1 MTLRRALGLSLALGS
16 LLACTE
22 LRSGANPEVPMH
34 RHRPNFALNVAYS
47 RSVVVP
53 SRVAGE
59 PYERGQ
65 PEIDVRHKR
74 LFVGSSDHG
83 LYALRAEDGSHLW
96 RFETLGF
103 VQCQPLYDPLE
114 NAVYFGSNDGALYR
128 VDANNGKLR
137 WRFMTN
143 AEVSRRP
150 VLQDG
155 RLYVT
160 NANDTVLAL
169 DPATGKLLWQ
179 QHRTPAM
186 GMEVAGH
193 AGVLVFRDKVYTGFS
208 DGTVL
213 AFDARSGAERWQP
226 VDLAAEAEQ
235 TLGELPTYLDV
246 DTTPVAHNGRVGSVV
261 FVGSYA
267 GGVFALDSE
276 TGSQIWHNPGVHGVS
291 DVYLWTER
299 TTAPHSND
307 SEPSG
312 EQAADDDESS
322 ARSILVASSGTT
334 GIWGLDPETGTE
346 LWRRGLPQGGASPA
360 VPFAGALLVSATQL
374 GVFLL
379 APTDGD
385 LIDGIHIADGIS
397 MTPATHGTRAFVV
410 TNGGRLLSLQLPRAT
425 VAGGALAKSFW

>member
-1 MTLRRALGLSLALGS
+1 MSRAALVVAAVAALG
-16 LLACTE
+16 CTE
-22 LRSGANPEVPMH
+22 LRSGANPEAPMY

-47 RSVVVP
+47 RPVVIP
-53 SRVAGE
+53 ARVSGE

-65 PEIDVRHKR
+65 PEIDPRNRRV
-74 LFVGSSDHG
+74 FVGSSDRG
-83 LYALRAEDGSHLW
+83 LYALRADDGSHIW

-103 VQCQPLYDPLE
+103 VQCQPLYDPVQ

-128 VDANNGKLR
+128 VDAKNGNLR

-143 AEVSRRP
+143 AEVARQP
-150 VLQDG
+150 ILHDG

-169 DPATGKLLWQ
+169 DPDTGKLIWQ

-193 AGVLVFRDKVYTGFS
+193 AGPLVFRDKVYTGFS

-213 AFDARSGAERWQP
+213 AFDARTGAERWQP

-235 TLGELPTYLDV
+235 VLGELPQYLDV
-246 DTTPVAHNGRVGSVV
+246 DTTPVAANIRAGSVV

-267 GGVFALDSE
+267 GGAFALDSE
-276 TGSQIWHNPGVHGVS
+276 TGTQVWHNPGVIGVS
-291 DVYLWTER
+291 DFHLWTER
-299 TTAPHSND
+299 ASD
-307 SEPSG
+307 ESEPP
-312 EQAADDDESS
+312 
-322 ARSILVASSGTT
+322 RSILVASSGTT

-346 LWRRGLPQGGASPA
+346 LWRRALPAGGASPP

-374 GVFLL
+374 GVFLIS
-379 APTDGD
+379 PSDGD
-385 LIDGIHIADGIS
+385 LIDGIHIADGVS
-397 MTPATHGTRAFVV
+397 MTPATFGTRAFVV
-410 TNGGRLLSLQLPRAT
+410 TNGGRFLSLQLPRA
-425 VAGGALAKSFW
+425 VAAKL